1 MAFGWTRTLWD
12 AAKEVHWYYVNNNQP
27 HLNGLR
33 NADLAG
39 PNPKF
44 IDFVRK
50 IEDEANGPPPNPG
63 LARFHNTVADM
74 EYLRAEQEK
83 LRANGKL
90 HMLTRCGKG
99 EESLRLNL
107 EFHARGLPVET
118 LNPREKPLPSNYLSN
133 AINIDR
139 DDKED

>member
-50 IEDEANGPPPNPG
+50 IEDEANGPPRG
-63 LARFHNTVADM
+63 RYGVSQD
-74 EYLRAEQEK
+74 
-83 LRANGKL
+83 GV
-90 HMLTRCGKG
+90 G
-99 EESLRLNL
+99 EAMCRW
-107 EFHARGLPVET
+107 
-118 LNPREKPLPSNYLSN
+118 
-133 AINIDR
+133 
-139 DDKED
+139 